1 VDLNREEKIENCL
14 NIYKVL
20 NDNRNDLNIYK
31 LQKKQGDIKIKL
43 ENLLEIWDKFL
54 INFESKVNNK

>member
-1 VDLNREEKIENCL
+1 VDLNREEKVENCI

-31 LQKKQGDIKIKL
+31 LQKKPGDIKVRL
-43 ENLLEIWDKFL
+43 ENLLETWDKFL
-54 INFESKVNNK
+54 INFESKINNK

>member
-1 VDLNREEKIENCL
+1 MDLNREEKIENCL

>member
-1 VDLNREEKIENCL
+1 MDLNREEKVENCI

-31 LQKKQGDIKIKL
+31 LQKKPGDIKVRL
-43 ENLLEIWDKFL
+43 ENLLETWDKFL
-54 INFESKVNNK
+54 INFESKINNK